1 MGFLSLIIAL
11 LVEQVRPL
19 RSRNPAY
26 HAVRSAAD
34 VLERNFN
41 AGERQQGVLAWL
53 VLVVPLTLLTWLV
66 YDLLLRAHPF
76 LGLAWN
82 ALVVY
87 LTLGFRQFS
96 HFYTDIQ
103 LALADNDLER
113 ARALLTEWKRAED
126 PGFSAADL
134 VLGDICRLAIEEALV
149 ASHRHVFGVFFWFVV
164 LPGPSGAVLYRLADF
179 LARRWNAPVAGVP
192 GTPAPLEP
200 FGLFPKRAFEW
211 IDWLP
216 VRLTA
221 IGFAIVGN
229 FEDAVFNWRNHV
241 EQWSDPARGILLA
254 AGGGAL
260 GVRLGDAAR
269 STVDATAPPS
279 VAPLAGTYDAAT
291 EAPPGPDGWQGADAS
306 PAVEASPAALRS
318 GVGLVWR
325 SLLLW
330 MLLLLLLSLAGLF
343 G

>member
-19 RSRNPAY
+19 SPRNPV
-26 HAVRSAAD
+26 HHVVCRAAEG
-34 VLERNFN
+34 LERNFN
-41 AGERQQGVLAWL
+41 AGEKQQGVLAWL
-53 VLVVPLTLLTWLV
+53 LLVVPLTLTIWLV
-66 YDLLLRAHPF
+66 YFLLMRAHPF

-82 ALVVY
+82 ALIVY

-103 LALADNDLER
+103 ISLADNDLDR
-113 ARALLTEWKRAED
+113 ARALLTEWKREAD
-126 PGFSAADL
+126 PTFSAADL

-149 ASHRHVFGVFFWFVV
+149 ASHRHVFGVFFWFVL

-179 LARRWNAPVAGVP
+179 LARRWNAPP
-192 GTPAPLEP
+192 GHPSGAHAPLEP
-200 FGLFPKRAFEW
+200 FGLFAKRAFEW

-241 EQWSDPARGILLA
+241 EQWADPARGILLA
-254 AGGGAL
+254 AGSGAL
-260 GVRLGDAAR
+260 GVRLGSAARTAADVSAPSFDPAAPGDASVDAAA
-269 STVDATAPPS
+269 DAA
-279 VAPLAGTYDAAT
+279 ADAAT
-291 EAPPGPDGWQGADAS
+291 DAMPGA
-306 PAVEASPAALRS
+306 EASPAALRS

>member
-19 RSRNPAY
+19 RMSNPVYA
-26 HAVRSAAD
+26 AVRGMAE
-34 VLERNFN
+34 VIERNFN
-41 AGERQQGVLAWL
+41 AGERQHGVLAWF
-53 VLVVPLTLLTWLV
+53 VLVVPLVLATWGL
-66 YDLLLRAHPF
+66 YALLLRAHPF

-82 ALVVY
+82 ALVLY

-96 HFYTDIQ
+96 HYYTDIQ

-113 ARALLTEWKRAED
+113 ARALLTEWKRDAD
-126 PGFSAADL
+126 PSFSVADL
-134 VLGDICRLAIEEALV
+134 VLTDICRLAIEEALV
-149 ASHRHVFGVFFWFVV
+149 ASHRHVFGVFFWFVL
-164 LPGPSGAVLYRLADF
+164 LPGSVRRGAVPAGGLSRAALERADGDP
-179 LARRWNAPVAGVP
+179 PVRAASP
-192 GTPAPLEP
+192 EA
-200 FGLFPKRAFEW
+200 FGLFPKRAFHW

-229 FEDAVFNWRNHV
+229 FEDAIFNWRNHLQPDAD
-241 EQWSDPARGILLA
+241 ESRAILLA
-254 AGGGAL
+254 TGGGAL
-260 GVRLGDAAR
+260 GVRLG
-269 STVDATAPPS
+269 
-279 VAPLAGTYDAAT
+279 PLARAAVEPAGPMTPDPTAGGYEFGGADGIPGT
-291 EAPPGPDGWQGADAS
+291 EAT
-306 PAVEASPAALRS
+306 PAALRS

-325 SLLLW
+325 SMLLW

>member
-19 RSRNPAY
+19 RADNVV
-26 HAVRSAAD
+26 HQAVRSMSE

-41 AGERQQGVLAWL
+41 AGEKQQGMLAWF
-53 VLVVPLTLLTWLV
+53 VLVVPLTVGVWLV
-66 YDLLLRAHPF
+66 YFPLLRVHPF

-82 ALVVY
+82 ALVLY

-96 HFYTDIQ
+96 HYYTDIQ

-113 ARALLTEWKRAED
+113 ARALLTEWKTVAD
-126 PGFSAADL
+126 PTFTATDL
-134 VLGDICRLAIEEALV
+134 VLSDLCRLAIEEALV

-164 LPGPSGAVLYRLADF
+164 LPGPAGAVLYRLADH
-179 LARRWNAPVAGVP
+179 LARRWNRSVGR
-192 GTPAPLEP
+192 APLEP
-200 FGLFPKRAFEW
+200 FGLFAARAFQV

-229 FEDAVFNWRNHV
+229 FEDAVFCWRNHLQ
-241 EQWSDPARGILLA
+241 QWTDPSRGILLA
-254 AGGGAL
+254 AGTGAL
-260 GVRLGDAAR
+260 GVRLGPTVRATSDSQTPPTFDPTTGAFDAA
-269 STVDATAPPS
+269 
-279 VAPLAGTYDAAT
+279 
-291 EAPPGPDGWQGADAS
+291 ADAM
-306 PAVEASPAALRS
+306 PGVDASPAALRS
-318 GVGLVWR
+318 AVGLVWR
-325 SLLLW
+325 SMLLW
-330 MLLLLLLSLAGLF
+330 TLLLLLLSVAGLF

>member
-26 HAVRSAAD
+26 QGVRSMAEGF
-34 VLERNFN
+34 ERNFN
-41 AGERQQGVLAWL
+41 AGEKQQGILAWFLL
-53 VLVVPLTLLTWLV
+53 VAPLTLFTWAIYWLLV
-66 YDLLLRAHPF
+66 RAHPF

-82 ALVVY
+82 ALILY

-96 HFYTDIQ
+96 HYYTDIQ
-103 LALADNDLER
+103 LALADNDLDR
-113 ARALLTEWKRAED
+113 ARALLTEWKRASE
-126 PGFSAADL
+126 PTFSAADL
-134 VLGDICRLAIEEALV
+134 VLADICRLAIEEALV
-149 ASHRHVFGVFFWFVV
+149 ASHRHVFGVFFWFVL

-179 LARRWNAPVAGVP
+179 LARRWNVPVRG
-192 GTPAPLEP
+192 APLEP
-200 FGLFPKRAFEW
+200 FGLFAKRAFEV
-211 IDWLP
+211 IDWVP

-229 FEDAVFNWRNHV
+229 FEDAVFCWRHHV
-241 EQWSDPARGILLA
+241 QQWADPSRGILLA
-254 AGGGAL
+254 AGSGAL
-260 GVRLGDAAR
+260 GVRLGPEPR
-269 STVDATAPPS
+269 SPAEVQAPVDGDPTAGP
-279 VAPLAGTYDAAT
+279 DD
-291 EAPPGPDGWQGADAS
+291 PGPDGIPG
-306 PAVEASPAALRS
+306 VEASPAVMRS

-325 SLLLW
+325 SMLLW